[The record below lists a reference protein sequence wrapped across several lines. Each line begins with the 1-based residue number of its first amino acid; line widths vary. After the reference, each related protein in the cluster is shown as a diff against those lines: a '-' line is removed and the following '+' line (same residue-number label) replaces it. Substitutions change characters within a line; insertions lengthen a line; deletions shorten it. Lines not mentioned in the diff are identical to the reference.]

1 MTFTRAT
8 FLDLPAG
15 DVEDVRPGDVVV
27 FGASEAT
34 PYDAGTAS
42 HSAEAPATI
51 RAASRSFARQIGQL
65 DFDLD
70 ATLLASDAE
79 RRTLGLDLGDVATS
93 PATPAENRAAIRQ
106 ATADVL
112 ARGGIPLLL
121 GGDDSVPIPFA
132 HGFEDHGPLT
142 VVQLDAHVDWGD
154 TIRGEPLGYGSPM
167 RRLAELR
174 WVTGMV
180 QLGIR
185 GLGSGEAWQIDD
197 AKAWGSRIVTSREWA
212 QGGVEAALADV
223 APGTRF
229 LVSIDCD
236 GVDPA
241 AFPAVAMPTPG
252 GPGYDAV
259 VDLLHALARRGTIAG
274 LVLAEYV
281 PDRDDL
287 RRSSALIAARLAT
300 VALGLMRRPATPA

>member
-1 MTFTRAT
+1 MTFQHPT

-15 DVEDVRPGDVVV
+15 TLDDVRDRDVVV

-34 PYDAGTAS
+34 PYETGVAS
-42 HSAEAPATI
+42 HSAGAPAAI
-51 RAASRSFARQIGQL
+51 RAASRSFARQVGQF
-65 DFDLD
+65 DFDLG
-70 ATLLASDAE
+70 ATLLAKDAE

-93 PATPAENRAAIRQ
+93 AQTPEDNRTAIFG
-106 ATADVL
+106 ATAEVL
-112 ARGGIPLLL
+112 TRGGVPLLL

-132 HGFEDHGPLT
+132 AAFEGYGPLT

-154 TIRGEPLGYGSPM
+154 DVRGEPLGYGSPM
-167 RRLAELR
+167 RRLAELP

-180 QLGIR
+180 QLGVR
-185 GLGSGEAWQIDD
+185 GLGSGEAWQIED
-197 AKAWGSRIVTSREWA
+197 ARNWGSLIVTSREWRR
-212 QGGVEAALADV
+212 GGIEAALGDA
-223 APGTRF
+223 GGRF

-236 GVDPA
+236 GIDPA

-252 GPGYDAV
+252 GPGYDDV

-281 PDRDDL
+281 PDRDDA

-300 VALGLMRRPATPA
+300 VALGLMRAPRG